1 MPVERSQPAPGLA
14 VITID
19 GEVDYANAHE
29 ISDAVGAAIEE
40 WTPRTLCVDLASVV
54 FMDSMGISALITAYR
69 ATTASGASFAVV
81 NPSRFTLTLLTVT
94 GLVDVFGL
102 GTQEDRL
109 SGTAEPAG

>member
-1 MPVERSQPAPGLA
+1 MPVERSQPEPGLA

-29 ISDAVGAAIEE
+29 ITDAVTTALRE
-40 WTPRTLCVDLASVV
+40 WTVRTICVDLASVV
-54 FMDSMGISALITAYR
+54 FMDSMGISALIAGYR
-69 ATTASGASFAVV
+69 ATTATGASFAVI

-102 GTQEDRL
+102 GAPDDRL
-109 SGTAEPAG
+109 SGTSEPA